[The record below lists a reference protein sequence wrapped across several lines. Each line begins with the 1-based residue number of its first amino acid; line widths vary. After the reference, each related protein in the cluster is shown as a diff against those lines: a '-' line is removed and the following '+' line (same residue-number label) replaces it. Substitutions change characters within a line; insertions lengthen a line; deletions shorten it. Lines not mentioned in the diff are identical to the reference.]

1 MTSIEGKRG
10 EPRPRPP
17 FPAVKGLFQ
26 RPTILNNV
34 ETYAN
39 ICPIILRGAEW
50 FSSIGSE
57 KSKGTKV
64 FALGG
69 RIQNTGLVEVPMGTT
84 LRTIVEEI
92 GGGIPHG
99 KKFKAAQTGGPSGG
113 CIPAEHID
121 TPIDYDNL
129 AAIGTMM
136 GSGGLIVMDEDTCM
150 VDIAKF
156 FLEFTVDESCGK
168 CTPCRVGT
176 KRLLELLTK
185 ITEGRGTMEDLDR
198 IEELAAF
205 IKSNSLCGL
214 GQTAPNPVLST
225 LRYFRE
231 EYREHILEKRC
242 PAGVCKDLLT
252 YSIDPVKC
260 RGCTICAQ
268 NCPADAI
275 KGSVKNPHKID
286 TSKCIKCGSCYEK
299 CRFGAVIRG

>member
-1 MTSIEGKRG
+1 
-10 EPRPRPP
+10 
-17 FPAVKGLFQ
+17 
-26 RPTILNNV
+26 
-34 ETYAN
+34 
-39 ICPIILRGAEW
+39 
-50 FSSIGSE
+50 
-57 KSKGTKV
+57 
-64 FALGG
+64 
-69 RIQNTGLVEVPMGTT
+69 
-84 LRTIVEEI
+84 
-92 GGGIPHG
+92 
-99 KKFKAAQTGGPSGG
+99 
-113 CIPAEHID
+113 
-121 TPIDYDNL
+121 
-129 AAIGTMM
+129 
-136 GSGGLIVMDEDTCM
+136 
-150 VDIAKF
+150 
-156 FLEFTVDESCGK
+156 
-168 CTPCRVGT
+168 
-176 KRLLELLTK
+176 
-185 ITEGRGTMEDLDR
+185 MEDLDR

-205 IKSNSLCGL
+205 IKSNSQCGL

>member
-1 MTSIEGKRG
+1 MPGRAYPEHRPGGGAHGHHPAHYRG
-10 EPRPRPP
+10 GDRGRHPPR
-17 FPAVKGLFQ
+17 
-26 RPTILNNV
+26 
-34 ETYAN
+34 
-39 ICPIILRGAEW
+39 
-50 FSSIGSE
+50 
-57 KSKGTKV
+57 
-64 FALGG
+64 
-69 RIQNTGLVEVPMGTT
+69 
-84 LRTIVEEI
+84 EEI
-92 GGGIPHG
+92 QGRPDRR
-99 KKFKAAQTGGPSGG
+99 PSGG

-252 YSIDPVKC
+252 YSIDPCQVPGLHHSVLRTVRPTPS
-260 RGCTICAQ
+260 RGA
-268 NCPADAI
+268 
-275 KGSVKNPHKID
+275 
-286 TSKCIKCGSCYEK
+286 
-299 CRFGAVIRG
+299 

>member
-1 MTSIEGKRG
+1 M
-10 EPRPRPP
+10 
-17 FPAVKGLFQ
+17 KGLFQ